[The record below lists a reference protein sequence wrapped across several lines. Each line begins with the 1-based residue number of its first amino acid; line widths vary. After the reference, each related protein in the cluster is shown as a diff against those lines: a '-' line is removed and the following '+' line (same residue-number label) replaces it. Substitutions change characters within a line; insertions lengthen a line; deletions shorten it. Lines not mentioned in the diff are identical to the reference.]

1 LRAAKKWRP
10 LAPSAAHTK
19 SSGLQDARIHF
30 KDEDR
35 TNGVALPV
43 DEGYIMLGHLVER
56 EQALKPSKWT
66 GGHWGCSVAQV
77 RRPPPLLS

>member
-1 LRAAKKWRP
+1 VPSGPEHHELRAAKKWRP

-56 EQALKPSKWT
+56 AGAAAAALVKLK
-66 GGHWGCSVAQV
+66 
-77 RRPPPLLS
+77 RN